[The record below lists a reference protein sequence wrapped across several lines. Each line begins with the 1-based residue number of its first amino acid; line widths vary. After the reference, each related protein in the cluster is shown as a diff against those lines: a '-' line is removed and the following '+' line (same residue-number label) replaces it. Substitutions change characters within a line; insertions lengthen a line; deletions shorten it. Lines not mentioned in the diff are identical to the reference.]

1 MKTINDFL
9 EALKQDSE
17 LNSVVLGCELL
28 YQDYKPRNLRFRR
41 FKPART
47 KTSIALDHFWD
58 SLDGGKLRQ
67 ILESKYSV
75 NLSNTRLRG
84 ELKSAI
90 LLYLSGVVG
99 K

>member
-9 EALKQDSE
+9 EALRQDSE
-17 LNSVVLGCELL
+17 LNTIVLGCEFL
-28 YQDYKPRNLRFRR
+28 YTDYKPRNLRFRR

-67 ILESKYSV
+67 ILESKYGV

-84 ELKSAI
+84 ELKAAI
-90 LLYLSGVVG
+90 LLYLPEVIG